1 MTVELAE
8 LEARIAEFGPRAF
21 LVTVGTDPRAHVVSA
36 SVSYVDGRLVVGAG
50 RRTRANLEQNPA
62 VVLLWPGAP
71 DARLSLIVD
80 GIVDDVHDQLAEPDN
95 DLSVQPAR
103 GGVAPDRSA
112 LTHVRAALP
121 GCARMRPA
129 RNRTRITRCTIS

>member
-1 MTVELAE
+1 MSSCGSHESISGMSMTVELAE

-71 DARLSLIVD
+71 DTRLSLIVD

-95 DLSVQPAR
+95 DLSVQPLAAVLHRIAR
-103 GGVAPDRSA
+103 R
-112 LTHVRAALP
+112 
-121 GCARMRPA
+121 
-129 RNRTRITRCTIS
+129 

>member
-1 MTVELAE
+1 MRGHESMSDVSMTVELAD

-21 LVTVGTDPRAHVVSA
+21 LVTVGADPRAHVVSA
-36 SVSYVDGRLVVGAG
+36 AVACIDGRLVVGAG

-80 GIVDDVHDQLAEPDN
+80 GVVDDVVDRRRPRGP
-95 DLSVQPAR
+95 PAARPCCTGSR
-103 GGVAPDRSA
+103 GVSAAVRRLRRDDR
-112 LTHVRAALP
+112 R
-121 GCARMRPA
+121 G
-129 RNRTRITRCTIS
+129 